1 MQSKPANDLKETI
14 RDWWAAYPMTYGLDH
29 GGTSY
34 AAPDGTRVSVAIGS
48 REFYEMADKTFYS
61 WNAPRHNE
69 HGYFGKIFDYA
80 RYVNRPILE
89 VGCGMGCMAMNWAM
103 HNAHVTAVD
112 LNPVAVAQTRRR
124 FAAFGLPGE
133 IREAD
138 AEHLPFADNAFDF
151 AYSWGVLHHTPNTG
165 VAIRELWRVLRPGG
179 RVGVMLYH
187 RRSLLYRYLV
197 EYAEGLLNMESE
209 FLNPL
214 ELASRYADGGRAE
227 GNPHTWPVT
236 KTEAREVLFRDF
248 QNVTIDIF
256 GTDLP
261 FVLNLLRPGLGER
274 LPRALLEACARRWGW
289 SLWITG
295 DKKD

>member
-1 MQSKPANDLKETI
+1 MQELKQTI
-14 RDWWAAYPMTYGLDH
+14 RDWWAAYPMTYGEDH
-29 GGTSY
+29 GATSY
-34 AAPDGTRVSVAIGS
+34 TAPDGTRVSVALGS
-48 REFYEMADKTFYS
+48 REFFEMADKTFYG
-61 WNAPRHNE
+61 WNTPRHNDQ
-69 HGYFGKIFDYA
+69 GYFGKIFDYA
-80 RYVNRPILE
+80 GCVNRPVLE

-103 HNAHVTAVD
+103 HNARVTAVD
-112 LNPVAVAQTRRR
+112 LNPVAVAQTKRR
-124 FAAFGLPGE
+124 FEVFKLPGE

-138 AEHLPFADNAFDF
+138 AERLPFADNVFDF

-165 VAIRELWRVLRPGG
+165 TAIHELWRVLRPGG
-179 RVGVMLYH
+179 RMGVMLYH

-197 EYAEGLLNMESE
+197 EYIEGFLNMESK

-214 ELASRYADGGRAE
+214 ELAGRYADGGRAE

-236 KTEAREVLFRDF
+236 ETEARKVLFRDF
-248 QNVTIDIF
+248 QNVKIDIF

-274 LPRALLEACARRWGW
+274 LPQALLNACARRWGW

-295 DKKD
+295 EKAD